1 MSLVIRS
8 YAIFNM
14 NKIFLLS
21 AHARAR
27 ARARARDITGSVQ
40 DKLFSLHRST
50 LRWIFGRISDD

>member
-21 AHARAR
+21 ARAR
-27 ARARARDITGSVQ
+27 AHARARDITGSVQ